1 MRKVCRRS
9 LLNLDRRGKD
19 SRAAL
24 PGISDVCR
32 RGSVEERAVPS
43 PDHRRQHRYRH
54 RSRARRKNNCWSNCG
69 DRRGR
74 MHDHAQ
80 RAMIRID
87 RRWVDVRHLD
97 HRHQSQQQHTQQR
110 RRAHSPGPAVAN
122 QSLLSAQ
129 IQGNSSLIQEYTEIR
144 RGDVNYCCSKKNAT
158 AGSGPISHCS
168 GLGPALETWQNIS
181 ATIRGP
187 HRLNWQPCSWP

>member
-32 RGSVEERAVPS
+32 RGPIEKRAVPS

-54 RSRARRKNNCWSNCG
+54 RSRARRKNNCWSNRG

-74 MHDHAQ
+74 MHHHAQ

-87 RRWVDVRHLD
+87 RCRMDVRHLD

-110 RRAHSPGPAVAN
+110 RRAHCPGPAIVN
-122 QSLLSAQ
+122 PSLLSAQ

-144 RGDVNYCCSKKNAT
+144 RGDLNYCCSKKNVL
-158 AGSGPISHCS
+158 AGSCLVSRCGGLKS
-168 GLGPALETWQNIS
+168 GT
-181 ATIRGP
+181 
-187 HRLNWQPCSWP
+187 